1 VLRIP
6 SGRTSICHAARVSA
20 AVAPHACSDHARRPA
35 VRVGGRYLAVASVA
49 IVVAALHI
57 PHRPA
62 TLCLFRELTG
72 LPCPFCGGTT
82 AAVRLGHGDVLGA
95 LRTSPLAV
103 GLLAGWPLY
112 DVIRPPR
119 WWRESKRNRVL
130 VIAAVLIAS
139 EIWQLV
145 RFGVISL

>member
-1 VLRIP
+1 VTVA
-6 SGRTSICHAARVSA
+6 GRYA
-20 AVAPHACSDHARRPA
+20 AVAGIA
-35 VRVGGRYLAVASVA
+35 VVIG
-49 IVVAALHI
+49 ALHI

-72 LPCPFCGGTT
+72 LPCPLCGGTT
-82 AAVRLGHGDVLGA
+82 AAVLLGHGDLKGALGA
-95 LRTSPLAV
+95 SPLAV
-103 GLLAGWPLY
+103 GLLATWPLL

-119 WWRESKRNRVL
+119 WWYRKRIRWT

-145 RFGVISL
+145 RFGIISF